1 MNMAFDFNSLSLANL
16 ETVVLACGDIAKKIE
31 HDYLM
36 LIDTPRAEKLKL
48 EMDLAYDRYYEAMD
62 AYKARRRS

>member
-1 MNMAFDFNSLSLANL
+1 MLFRS
-16 ETVVLACGDIAKKIE
+16 ACGDIAKKIE